1 MAGCTAAEPPA
12 AETTAEETTAEA
24 SALTVPGSV
33 EAEPAAYLD
42 CDFSDHVDSALEAVW
57 QVKAGLSNG
66 TAFHIGGGQWLTAE
80 HVISGRSTVTL
91 HNSGASITA
100 TVEAANRVGDTAL
113 LLTSSAPSLLGFG
126 SLSETGPGHQAYAVG
141 FPLYDAPQAS
151 VSRGIVSRIERHA
164 GLEDVILTDA
174 AVNPGNSGGPL
185 LNECGQVIGMNV
197 SRLTEDDAVGLNYA
211 VAEPTLRTRVAE
223 LGASIASDAPS
234 ATTLR
239 ATPTT
244 TRHTVPATTTSPPST
259 GFTTGVEPIPFEH
272 PDGLLTGLMLPSPD
286 GLAFSVGSFCQG
298 YDLLVA
304 VTFAQPVGADTVRKG
319 TSTLLHLS
327 LDSPERQHAVVLAAE
342 AEVTSNSSQVL
353 VASVTSSNIGELL
366 GGLWDGIPLI
376 ARTSIDGV
384 TYSATFR
391 SLPAAPDLPDCP
403 RRSPAS
409 TAAPVP
415 ATSTDGCP
423 GVSKERFDRLDQ
435 MEAQYLAEMDERIAA
450 ASPGSAAHTRLI
462 AARADLAANLAIQRM
477 ELWAE
482 HDAYLQA
489 CRASPG

>member
-1 MAGCTAAEPPA
+1 MAAVAGCTAAEPPA
-12 AETTAEETTAEA
+12 AETTAEA

-42 CDFSDHVDSALEAVW
+42 CDFSDHADTALDAVW

-100 TVEAANRVGDTAL
+100 TVEAANRAGDTAL

-126 SLSETGPGHQAYAVG
+126 SLSEIGPGHQAYAVG

-223 LGASIASDAPS
+223 LGGTITDDPPTTQRTTPTTTAAAAPPT
-234 ATTLR
+234 TTLR
-239 ATPTT
+239 ASPQPAVPT
-244 TRHTVPATTTSPPST
+244 
-259 GFTTGVEPIPFEH
+259 
-272 PDGLLTGLMLPSPD
+272 
-286 GLAFSVGSFCQG
+286 
-298 YDLLVA
+298 
-304 VTFAQPVGADTVRKG
+304 
-319 TSTLLHLS
+319 
-327 LDSPERQHAVVLAAE
+327 
-342 AEVTSNSSQVL
+342 
-353 VASVTSSNIGELL
+353 
-366 GGLWDGIPLI
+366 
-376 ARTSIDGV
+376 
-384 TYSATFR
+384 
-391 SLPAAPDLPDCP
+391 APP
-403 RRSPAS
+403 RRSQLGEWNTFIGPDGTRSHMAWFFLDHLS
-409 TAAPVP
+409 RGGIAAQEVCGQGRYFMFL
-415 ATSTDGCP
+415 TDSSAYQAEGIAAVAMWTEGQARSQEMFGT
-423 GVSKERFDRLDQ
+423 GVSGTGNYSVLVRAEDFAIALERVLAGADPPPSAAL
-435 MEAQYLAEMDERIAA
+435 LAEIRDAAGEVVETLLFDLRAHAEIRI
-450 ASPGSAAHTRLI
+450 SLSNEDMPP
-462 AARADLAANLAIQRM
+462 
-477 ELWAE
+477 
-482 HDAYLQA
+482 
-489 CRASPG
+489 C